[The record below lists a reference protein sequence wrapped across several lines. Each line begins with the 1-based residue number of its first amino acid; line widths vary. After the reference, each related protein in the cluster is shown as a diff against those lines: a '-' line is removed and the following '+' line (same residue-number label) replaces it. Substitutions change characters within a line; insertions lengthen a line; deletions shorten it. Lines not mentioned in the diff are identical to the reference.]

1 MFSVPWELTE
11 ICSRV
16 GPLVAV
22 SVRLVPPL
30 TMAPCK
36 TCNKPIGA
44 KDLTYHC
51 VACETRMHLNPTCTG
66 LSNVTINGI
75 RELGARVAL
84 FCDDCVENNR
94 KDHPLNTIQANEKL
108 NCKLESLERT
118 IEKSIDE
125 RVSSVVE
132 KCETRIEEIVTKI
145 IEKRLA
151 PQIKAI
157 TNKTGP
163 LKTPKTH
170 HNVKS
175 SFRVRGLPE
184 DLTKN
189 KEESALLA
197 NEKLKEVMTDIG
209 VGVKTERLQRL
220 GKFDKERPTPRNVIV
235 TLSNDWD
242 VRIVLAKSAENRKRM
257 KEMGI
262 HILPALSAEDAKREN
277 MCLKKRR
284 ENNGITPSQHKMRN
298 FELSQD
304 GFPVPLS
311 EEQPEQD

>member
-1 MFSVPWELTE
+1 MHRTFKRSNRWHQ
-11 ICSRV
+11 
-16 GPLVAV
+16 G
-22 SVRLVPPL
+22 
-30 TMAPCK
+30 
-36 TCNKPIGA
+36 
-44 KDLTYHC
+44 
-51 VACETRMHLNPTCTG
+51 TRRT
-66 LSNVTINGI
+66 SSS
-75 RELGARVAL
+75 

-94 KDHPLNTIQANEKL
+94 KDHLLNTIQANEKL

-132 KCETRIEEIVTKI
+132 NCETRIEEVVTKI
-145 IEKRLA
+145 IEKRLE

-157 TNKTGP
+157 PNKTGP

-189 KEESALLA
+189 KEEKALLV
-197 NEKLKEVMTDIG
+197 NEKLKEVMTQIG
-209 VGVKTERLQRL
+209 VDVKIERLQRL

-235 TLSNDWD
+235 TLSHDWD
-242 VRIVLAKSAENRKRM
+242 VRIVLAKSAENRKRV

-262 HILPALSAEDAKREN
+262 HILPALSAEDAKRETFVSEKTARASDQRYHSIATQN
-277 MCLKKRR
+277 
-284 ENNGITPSQHKMRN
+284 T
-298 FELSQD
+298 EL
-304 GFPVPLS
+304 
-311 EEQPEQD
+311 

>member
-1 MFSVPWELTE
+1 MFSVPWELAE
-11 ICSRV
+11 VCSRV

-66 LSNVTINGI
+66 LSNVAINGI
-75 RELGARVAL
+75 KELGARVAL

-94 KDHPLNTIQANEKL
+94 KDHLLNTIQATEKL

-132 KCETRIEEIVTKI
+132 KCETRIEEVVTKI
-145 IEKRLA
+145 IEKRLE

-157 TNKTGP
+157 PNKTGP
-163 LKTPKTH
+163 LKTAKTH

-189 KEESALLA
+189 KEKNALLA
-197 NEKLKEVMTDIG
+197 NEKLKEVMTEI
-209 VGVKTERLQRL
+209 
-220 GKFDKERPTPRNVIV
+220 
-235 TLSNDWD
+235 
-242 VRIVLAKSAENRKRM
+242 
-257 KEMGI
+257 
-262 HILPALSAEDAKREN
+262 
-277 MCLKKRR
+277 
-284 ENNGITPSQHKMRN
+284 
-298 FELSQD
+298 
-304 GFPVPLS
+304 
-311 EEQPEQD
+311 